1 MAAHSLFLGL
11 CGARMRWRIRLTDP
25 PASEP
30 NPDREIPYLLCKE
43 CGTPCY
49 VFETEKG
56 SVREALCIA
65 CGNEAVARFAL
76 GDWEDDEG

>member
-1 MAAHSLFLGL
+1 V
-11 CGARMRWRIRLTDP
+11 
-25 PASEP
+25 P

-56 SVREALCIA
+56 LVREALCIT
-65 CGNEAVARFAL
+65 CGNEDVAMFL
-76 GDWEDDEG
+76 VGEWDDEEV